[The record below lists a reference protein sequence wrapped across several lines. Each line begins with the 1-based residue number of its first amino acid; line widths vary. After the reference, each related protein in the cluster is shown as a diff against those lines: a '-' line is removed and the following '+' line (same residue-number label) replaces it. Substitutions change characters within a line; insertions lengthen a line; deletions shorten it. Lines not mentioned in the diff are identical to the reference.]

1 MVDSWYL
8 QAWVQA
14 KESARDDE
22 KHCWAAEQTE
32 AWAALMV
39 LLELLEPEPEPEGQ
53 LWVGELVAGQG
64 QGQPESRLPEL
75 EQAHQSEAQIPF
87 DFRRKLEEGLEVP
100 LGLISCKFRVC
111 MRRVVIP
118 VTGA

>member
-1 MVDSWYL
+1 
-8 QAWVQA
+8 
-14 KESARDDE
+14 
-22 KHCWAAEQTE
+22 
-32 AWAALMV
+32 MV

-87 DFRRKLEEGLEVP
+87 DFRRKLEEGLEIP
-100 LGLISCKFRVC
+100 LGLISSGAVSFGAGGF
-111 MRRVVIP
+111 
-118 VTGA
+118 VTGRLGSFSAGVPDAVLVTVGLGPVGLDLVRTWLLW